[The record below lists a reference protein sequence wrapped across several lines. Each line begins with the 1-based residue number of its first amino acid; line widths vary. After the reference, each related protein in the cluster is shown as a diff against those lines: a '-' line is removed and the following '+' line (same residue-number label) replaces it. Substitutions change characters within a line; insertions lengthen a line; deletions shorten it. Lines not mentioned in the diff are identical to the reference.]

1 MGKRQT
7 SKAMDYA
14 PNHLQHRFLRA
25 GRMLIAGGFVV
36 VTHATVGSQAAASAL
51 VGFALLLLGVSLIML
66 PPVVAQFQFP
76 AGAAQVGAAAIADAA
91 LLYLFPPPGN

>member
-1 MGKRQT
+1 
-7 SKAMDYA
+7 MDYA

-51 VGFALLLLGVSLIML
+51 VGFALLLLGVSLIL
-66 PPVVAQFQFP
+66 LSPVVTQFP
-76 AGAAQVGAAAIADAA
+76 GAAQVGAAIADAV
-91 LLYLFPPPGN
+91 LLYLFPPAGN